1 MFGKIFLWEYQPYL
15 LAFGTAFLVTLFLT
29 PQWIKL
35 AVKHR
40 ILDKPGGRK
49 IHQEPVPYCGGL
61 AIYAGFF
68 IGIGAALL
76 AVGGRP
82 GFLPHKAAFSLTGL
96 FLGLTLMLILGILDD
111 RFALPAKIKLLGQI
125 LIAFVFIYFG
135 FSIDFI
141 TRPFH
146 GLVYLPGWL
155 VIVLSVFW
163 LVGITNAVNL
173 LDGLDGLLAG
183 VSAISATL
191 FFVVA
196 LMKGQFLVALL
207 MVALAGCSLAF
218 LRYNFNPAQV
228 FMGDTGSLFIGA
240 AFASISIMGAL
251 KLTATVAL
259 AVPILIMGI
268 PILDTTFAIVRR
280 FFKGQ
285 PIFQADR
292 GHLHHR
298 LLRLGLSQKAAVLLI
313 YAINILLG
321 VLGVVLAFY
330 GK

>member
-15 LAFGTAFLVTLFLT
+15 WAFWTAFLVTLFLT

-35 AVKHR
+35 ALKHK

-49 IHQEPVPYCGGL
+49 IHQEPIPLCGGL

-68 IGIGAALL
+68 IGVGVALL

-125 LIAFVFIYFG
+125 VIAFVFIHFG

-146 GLVYLPGWL
+146 GLIYLPEWL
-155 VIVLSVFW
+155 VILLSVFW
-163 LVGITNAVNL
+163 LVGITNAINL

-196 LMKGQFLVALL
+196 LMKGQFMVALL

-218 LRYNFNPAQV
+218 LRYNFNPARV
-228 FMGDTGSLFIGA
+228 FMGDTGSLFLGA
-240 AFASISIMGAL
+240 AFASLSIMGAL

-259 AVPILIMGI
+259 AIPILIMGI

-298 LLRLGLSQKAAVLLI
+298 LLRLGLSQRAAVLLI